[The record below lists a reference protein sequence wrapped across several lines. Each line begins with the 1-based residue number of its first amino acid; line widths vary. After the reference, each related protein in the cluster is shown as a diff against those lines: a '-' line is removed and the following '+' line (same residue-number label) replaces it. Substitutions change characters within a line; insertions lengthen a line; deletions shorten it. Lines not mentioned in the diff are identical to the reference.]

1 MRLKVVFFRR
11 LEREKLLV
19 MLERLTTKYDIVGL
33 HILNE
38 ASGNGGID
46 KVTHVWDLWS
56 LVIGLHINSRKSC
69 LISCKYTDLDFWG

>member
-1 MRLKVVFFRR
+1 MILWVYNV
-11 LEREKLLV
+11 
-19 MLERLTTKYDIVGL
+19 

-46 KVTHVWDLWS
+46 KVMHVS
-56 LVIGLHINSRKSC
+56 LVIGLHINLRKSC